1 MRLFV
6 FNHLLS
12 SYNSLSGNR
21 QYLGDVTGFVQTNR
35 CSRREATMALEPQQL
50 LEMYRKM
57 VTIRTFDQ
65 RAVEEFHA
73 GTIPGVVHAYIGEE
87 AVAVGV
93 CSALRRDDR
102 IVSTHRGHGHTIAK
116 GADIKLM
123 MAELFGRSN
132 GYCHGKG
139 GSMHI
144 ADFSVGMLGANGIV
158 GAGLPIATGAA
169 LAAKLEGSDR
179 VAVAFF
185 GDGASNEGSF
195 NGSLNLASIWKLPA
209 IFVCENNRWASG
221 VPASY
226 ALSVE
231 DISVRAVSYNMPGI
245 SVDGTDVLGVYEAAE
260 QAVQRARA
268 GEGPTLIEC
277 KTYRWRGHS
286 EQRGNPA
293 DPRPRGEVE
302 MGPQHDPIA
311 SFTARLIEQGV
322 ITAAT
327 FKRVDEEV
335 RAAVEEAIAFAKASP
350 LPKPEDAL
358 LDVFAP

>member
-1 MRLFV
+1 
-6 FNHLLS
+6 
-12 SYNSLSGNR
+12 
-21 QYLGDVTGFVQTNR
+21 
-35 CSRREATMALEPQQL
+35 MALESQQL

-57 VTIRTFDQ
+57 VTIRRFDQ
-65 RAVEEFHA
+65 RAVEEFQA
-73 GTIPGVVHAYIGEE
+73 SNIPGGVHTYIGQE

-93 CSALRRDDR
+93 CAALRRDDR

-169 LAAKLEGSDR
+169 LAARLERSDR

-185 GDGASNEGSF
+185 GDGASNEGAF
-195 NGSLNLASIWKLPA
+195 NGSLNLASIWKLPV
-209 IFVCENNRWASG
+209 IYVCENNRWASG

-226 ALSVE
+226 ALSVA
-231 DISVRAVSYNMPGI
+231 DVSVRAVGYNMPGVT
-245 SVDGTDVLGVYEAAE
+245 VDGTDVLAVYEAAE
-260 QAVQRARA
+260 QAVRRARD
-268 GEGPTLIEC
+268 GVGPALIEC
-277 KTYRWRGHS
+277 KTYRWRAHS
-286 EQRGNPA
+286 EQRGNPS
-293 DPRPRGEVE
+293 DPRPGDEITLAL
-302 MGPQHDPIA
+302 QHDPIA
-311 SFTARLIEQGV
+311 SFGARLIEQGV
-322 ITAAT
+322 ATAA
-327 FKRVDEEV
+327 RLQQIDAEG
-335 RAAVEEAIAFAKASP
+335 RAAVEEAVAFAQASP
-350 LPKPEDAL
+350 LPRPEDAL

>member
-1 MRLFV
+1 
-6 FNHLLS
+6 
-12 SYNSLSGNR
+12 
-21 QYLGDVTGFVQTNR
+21 
-35 CSRREATMALEPQQL
+35 MALAPQQL
-50 LEMYRKM
+50 LEMYRRM
-57 VTIRTFDQ
+57 VMIRRFDQ

-73 GTIPGVVHAYIGEE
+73 GHIPGVVHAYIGQE

-93 CSALRRDDR
+93 CTALRRDDQ

-116 GADIKLM
+116 GADITLM

-158 GAGLPIATGAA
+158 GAGMPIATGAA
-169 LAAKLEGSDR
+169 LAAQLAKTDR

-185 GDGASNEGSF
+185 GDGASNEGAF
-195 NGSLNLASIWKLPA
+195 HGSLNLASVWKLPV
-209 IFVCENNRWASG
+209 IYVCENNRWAVS

-226 ALSVE
+226 ALSV
-231 DISVRAVSYNMPGI
+231 DDVSSRAAAYNMPGVT
-245 SVDGTDVLGVYEAAE
+245 VDGTDVLAVYEVTE
-260 QAVQRARA
+260 QAVRRARA

-277 KTYRWRGHS
+277 KTYRWRIHA

-293 DPRPRGEVE
+293 DPRPKEEVD
-302 MGPQHDPIA
+302 MGPQRDPIA
-311 SFTARLIEQGV
+311 LFGTSLQEQG
-322 ITAAT
+322 TATAT
-327 FKRVDEEV
+327 TLRQIEAEV
-335 RAAVEEAIAFAKASP
+335 QEVVEAAVAFAKSSP

>member
-1 MRLFV
+1 
-6 FNHLLS
+6 
-12 SYNSLSGNR
+12 
-21 QYLGDVTGFVQTNR
+21 
-35 CSRREATMALEPQQL
+35 MALEPRQL

-57 VTIRTFDQ
+57 VMIRRFDH

-73 GTIPGVVHAYIGEE
+73 DNIPGVVHAYIGQE

-93 CSALRRDDR
+93 CAALRRDDR
-102 IVSTHRGHGHTIAK
+102 IASTHRGHGHTIAK

-169 LAAKLEGSDR
+169 LAARLEGSDR

-185 GDGASNEGSF
+185 GDGGSNEGAF
-195 NGSLNLASIWKLPA
+195 HGSLNLASIWKLP
-209 IFVCENNRWASG
+209 IIYVCENNRWAVS

-226 ALSVE
+226 GLAVE
-231 DISVRAVSYNMPGI
+231 DVAARAAAYNMPGVT
-245 SVDGTDVLGVYEAAE
+245 VDGTDVLAVYETAE
-260 QAVQRARA
+260 QAVRRARA
-268 GEGPTLIEC
+268 GVGPTLVEC
-277 KTYRWRGHS
+277 KTYRWRIHS
-286 EQRGNPA
+286 EQRGNPP
-293 DPRPRGEVE
+293 DPRPQAEID
-302 MGPQHDPIA
+302 MGPQHDPIRA
-311 SFTARLIEQGV
+311 FATQLLVQGIATTATLQQLD
-322 ITAAT
+322 T
-327 FKRVDEEV
+327 EV
-335 RAAVEEAIAFAKASP
+335 EAAVEEAIAFAKASP
-350 LPKPEDAL
+350 LPRPEDAL

>member
-1 MRLFV
+1 
-6 FNHLLS
+6 
-12 SYNSLSGNR
+12 
-21 QYLGDVTGFVQTNR
+21 
-35 CSRREATMALEPQQL
+35 MALTPQQL
-50 LEMYRKM
+50 LHMYRQM
-57 VTIRTFDQ
+57 RTIRKFDE

-73 GTIPGVVHAYIGEE
+73 GNIPGGVHTYIGQE

-93 CSALRRDDR
+93 CAALRRDDK

-158 GAGLPIATGAA
+158 GAGIPIATGAA
-169 LAAKLEGSDR
+169 LAAQLQHSDH

-185 GDGASNEGSF
+185 GDGASNEGAF
-195 NGSLNLASIWKLPA
+195 HGSLNLASIWKLPA
-209 IFVCENNRWASG
+209 IYVCENNRWASS

-226 ALSVE
+226 ALSVPE
-231 DISVRAVSYNMPGI
+231 VAMRSTAYNMPGV
-245 SVDGTDVLGVYEAAE
+245 SVDGADVIAVYEVAA
-260 QAVQRARA
+260 QAVRRARA

-277 KTYRWRGHS
+277 MTYRWRSHN
-286 EQRGNPA
+286 EQRGNPP
-293 DPRPRGEVE
+293 DPRPPEEVE
-302 MGPQHDPIA
+302 RAHQHDAIA
-311 SFTARLIEQGV
+311 ALEATLVERHMA
-322 ITAAT
+322 TAAT
-327 FKRVDEEV
+327 LQQIARQVE
-335 RAAVEEAIAFAKASP
+335 AMVEEAVAFAKTSP
-350 LPKPEDAL
+350 LPKPEDSL